1 MRPIVMQP
9 IILAVSVLAA
19 ACSDQGS
26 TSPTSPASAGLA
38 SPAQSRS
45 ATELPSR
52 GSLSAAEKA
61 VVAPPNLLAQ
71 GTGEGNATHLGRFT
85 LTTAE
90 VVNLATAT
98 GTGTF
103 NLTAANGDRLFA
115 TTAGG
120 EDQFTPPNV
129 SHVTLVATIV
139 GGTGRFASSTGT
151 FIIER
156 TGTINFAAGT
166 STAIGSFDGYIDLN
180 K

>member
-1 MRPIVMQP
+1 MRPIVMRP
-9 IILAVSVLAA
+9 LILAASVLAA
-19 ACSDQGS
+19 ACSDHGS
-26 TSPTSPASAGLA
+26 GSPTSPTSAALLQA
-38 SPAQSRS
+38 RTQQS
-45 ATELPSR
+45 ATELPLR
-52 GSLSAAEKA
+52 GSFTAADRST
-61 VVAPPNLLAQ
+61 VTPPTMQLQ
-71 GTGEGNATHLGRFT
+71 GTGEGNATQLGRFT

-103 NLTAANGDRLFA
+103 NLTAANGDELFA

-129 SHVTLVATIV
+129 SHVTLVATIA
-139 GGTGRFASSTGT
+139 GGTGRFASATGT

-166 STAIGSFDGYIDLN
+166 STEIGSFDGNINLN